1 MGKIFV
7 TSHSV
12 NRQYSIATMARITLN
27 PTENQNY
34 ILLGGDFAKILDYA
48 HKQEADSDF
57 EGACNTRY
65 KAFQDIIEV
74 LPEDDDVELDFS
86 HPNTR
91 AAIEIIYGSAV
102 DNFLAGDAELS
113 AAQLE
118 LLLDC
123 DSEDHI
129 EATPQLAL
137 CYIALEEWECL
148 EDILPDLGDKSAFK
162 PLVEALAEF
171 ARSGSVSPEKLSAL
185 RRHRHLCDEL
195 HAEEH
200 TVDDAYLKDI
210 YSERPSQQALAR
222 EIYLRCEPLLLKYEG
237 FVAALK

>member
-1 MGKIFV
+1 MRK
-7 TSHSV
+7 
-12 NRQYSIATMARITLN
+12 ITLK
-27 PTENQNY
+27 PTENQNF
-34 ILLGGDFAKILDYA
+34 ILLGGDFSTTL
-48 HKQEADSDF
+48 ETTLRLESEGDF
-57 EGACNTRY
+57 EGACDTRY
-65 KAFQDIIEV
+65 KAFQQIVEV
-74 LPEDDDVELDFS
+74 LPEDEGVELDFS

-102 DNFLAGDAELS
+102 DNFLAGDVELS

-118 LLLDC
+118 LLLEC

-171 ARSGSVSPEKLSAL
+171 VRTGKVSPETLTAL
-185 RRHRHLCDEL
+185 RRHRHLCEELCAAEHPADE
-195 HAEEH
+195 
-200 TVDDAYLKDI
+200 AYLKDI
-210 YSERPSQQALAR
+210 SSERPTQQALAR
-222 EIYLRCEPLLLKYEG
+222 EMYLRCEPLILKYEG
-237 FVAALK
+237 FVDAVK

>member
-1 MGKIFV
+1 MGKI
-7 TSHSV
+7 
-12 NRQYSIATMARITLN
+12 TLK
-27 PTENQNY
+27 PTENQNF
-34 ILLGGDFAKILDYA
+34 ILLGGEFAKTLDHA
-48 HKQEADSDF
+48 HTQESEGDF

-65 KAFQDIIEV
+65 KAFQQIVEV
-74 LPEDDDVELDFS
+74 LPEEESVELDFS

-102 DNFLAGDAELS
+102 DNFLAGDVELS

-118 LLLDC
+118 LLLEC

-148 EDILPDLGDKSAFK
+148 EDIIPDLGEKSAFK

-171 ARSGSVSPEKLSAL
+171 ARTGDVSADKLAAL
-185 RRHRHLCDEL
+185 RRHRHLCEELARADHPADE
-195 HAEEH
+195 
-200 TVDDAYLKDI
+200 AYLKDLS
-210 YSERPSQQALAR
+210 SERPTQSVLAR
-222 EIYLRCEPLLLKYEG
+222 EIYLRCEPLIVKYEG
-237 FVAALK
+237 FITKIR

>member
-1 MGKIFV
+1 MNMGKI
-7 TSHSV
+7 
-12 NRQYSIATMARITLN
+12 RLK
-27 PTENQNY
+27 PTENQNF
-34 ILLGGDFAKILDYA
+34 ILLGGELTKTLDLA
-48 HKQEADSDF
+48 HQQEA
-57 EGACNTRY
+57 EGNFKAACNTRY
-65 KAFQDIIEV
+65 QAFQHIVEV
-74 LPEDDDVELDFS
+74 LPEEEIAELDFS

-102 DNFLAGDAELS
+102 DNFLAGDVELS

-137 CYIALEEWECL
+137 CYLALEEWECL
-148 EDILPDLGDKSAFK
+148 EDILPDLGDKSPFK
-162 PLVEALAEF
+162 PLIEALAEYINTGKIS
-171 ARSGSVSPEKLSAL
+171 AERAAAL

-195 HAEEH
+195 ALADHPADE
-200 TVDDAYLKDI
+200 AYLKDI
-210 YSERPSQQALAR
+210 SSERPTQQALAR

-237 FVAALK
+237 FAEALANAK

>member
-1 MGKIFV
+1 MKK
-7 TSHSV
+7 
-12 NRQYSIATMARITLN
+12 ITLK

-34 ILLGGDFAKILDYA
+34 ILLGGDFQTTLDHA
-48 HKQEADSDF
+48 LRLEEDGNF
-57 EGACNTRY
+57 EGACDTRY
-65 KAFQDIIEV
+65 KAFQRIVEV
-74 LPEDDDVELDFS
+74 LPEDEPAELDFS

-102 DNFLAGDAELS
+102 DNFLAGDVELS

-118 LLLDC
+118 LLLEC

-148 EDILPDLGDKSAFK
+148 EEILPDLGDKSPFK

-171 ARSGSVSPEKLSAL
+171 ARTGEVSSEKLSAL
-185 RRHRHLCDEL
+185 HRHRHLCNELAYPKHPADE
-195 HAEEH
+195 
-200 TVDDAYLKDI
+200 AYLKDI
-210 YSERPSQQALAR
+210 SSERPTQQALAR

-237 FVAALK
+237 FLETVQ

>member
-1 MGKIFV
+1 DFS
-7 TSHSV
+7 T
-12 NRQYSIATMARITLN
+12 TLE
-27 PTENQNY
+27 TTLRLESE
-34 ILLGGDFAKILDYA
+34 G
-48 HKQEADSDF
+48 DF
-57 EGACNTRY
+57 EGACDTRY
-65 KAFQDIIEV
+65 KAFQQIVEV
-74 LPEDDDVELDFS
+74 LPEDDAVELDFS

-102 DNFLAGDAELS
+102 DNFLAGDVELS

-118 LLLDC
+118 LLLEC

-171 ARSGSVSPEKLSAL
+171 VRTGKVSPEKLTAL
-185 RRHRHLCDEL
+185 RRHRHLCEELCAAEHPADE
-195 HAEEH
+195 
-200 TVDDAYLKDI
+200 AYLKDI
-210 YSERPSQQALAR
+210 SSERPTQQALAR
-222 EIYLRCEPLLLKYEG
+222 EMYLRCEPLILKYEG
-237 FVAALK
+237 FVDAVK

>member
-1 MGKIFV
+1 MRK
-7 TSHSV
+7 
-12 NRQYSIATMARITLN
+12 ITLK
-27 PTENQNY
+27 PTENQNF
-34 ILLGGDFAKILDYA
+34 ILLGGDFTTTLEVALRM
-48 HKQEADSDF
+48 ESEGDF

-65 KAFQDIIEV
+65 KAFQQIVEV
-74 LPEDDDVELDFS
+74 LPEDEGVELDFS

-102 DNFLAGDAELS
+102 DNFLAGDVELS

-118 LLLDC
+118 LLLEC

-171 ARSGSVSPEKLSAL
+171 VRTGEVSAEKLAAL
-185 RRHRHLCDEL
+185 RRYRHLCEEL
-195 HAEEH
+195 RAEEH
-200 TVDDAYLKDI
+200 PADEAYLRDI
-210 YSERPSQQALAR
+210 SSERPTQQALAR
-222 EIYLRCEPLLLKYEG
+222 EIYLRCEPLLLKYNG
-237 FVAALK
+237 FLTAIE

>member
-1 MGKIFV
+1 
-7 TSHSV
+7 
-12 NRQYSIATMARITLN
+12 MAKITLK
-27 PTENQNY
+27 PTENQNF
-34 ILLGGDFAKILDYA
+34 ILLGGEFAKTLDHA
-48 HKQEADSDF
+48 HAQEAEGNF

-65 KAFQDIIEV
+65 QAFQQIMNV
-74 LPEDDDVELDFS
+74 LPEDEATELDFS

-102 DNFLAGDAELS
+102 DNFLAGDVELA

-148 EDILPDLGDKSAFK
+148 EEIVPDLGEKSAFK
-162 PLVEALAEF
+162 PLVEALAEY
-171 ARSGSVSPEKLSAL
+171 AATGNVSAENKAAL
-185 RRHRHLCDEL
+185 RRHRHLCEELCATNHPADE
-195 HAEEH
+195 
-200 TVDDAYLKDI
+200 AYLKDI
-210 YSERPSQQALAR
+210 SSERPTQQALAR

-237 FVAALK
+237 FVEKIK

>member
-1 MGKIFV
+1 MGK
-7 TSHSV
+7 TS
-12 NRQYSIATMARITLN
+12 LK
-27 PTENQNY
+27 PTENQNF
-34 ILLGGDFAKILDYA
+34 ILLGGDFIKTLELA
-48 HKQEADSDF
+48 HKQESDGNF

-65 KAFQDIIEV
+65 KAFQQIVDV
-74 LPEDDDVELDFS
+74 LPEEEVAELDFS

-102 DNFLAGDAELS
+102 DNFLAGDVELS

-118 LLLDC
+118 LLLEC

-171 ARSGSVSPEKLSAL
+171 AHTGTISGEVLSSL
-185 RRHRHLCDEL
+185 RRHRHLCEEL
-195 HAEEH
+195 VRADHPANE
-200 TVDDAYLKDI
+200 TYLKDI
-210 YSERPSQQALAR
+210 SSERPTQQALAR
-222 EIYLRCEPLLLKYEG
+222 EIYLRCEPLFAQYNG
-237 FVAALK
+237 FLEAIQK

>member
-1 MGKIFV
+1 MKK
-7 TSHSV
+7 
-12 NRQYSIATMARITLN
+12 ITLK

-34 ILLGGDFAKILDYA
+34 ILLGGDFAKTLDHA
-48 HKQEADSDF
+48 HKQESEGNF
-57 EGACNTRY
+57 EAACNTRY
-65 KAFQDIIEV
+65 KAFQEIVEV
-74 LPEDDDVELDFS
+74 LPEDDAVELDFS

-102 DNFLAGDAELS
+102 DNFLAGDVELS

-118 LLLDC
+118 LLLEC

-137 CYIALEEWECL
+137 CYIALEEWDCL

-162 PLVEALAEF
+162 PLVMALAEF
-171 ARSGSVSPEKLSAL
+171 ARAGKVSDENLAAL

-195 HAEEH
+195 QAAEHAADES
-200 TVDDAYLKDI
+200 YLKDI
-210 YSERPSQQALAR
+210 SSERPSQQALAR
-222 EIYLRCEPLLLKYEG
+222 EIYLRCEPLILKYEG
-237 FVAALK
+237 FVGALK